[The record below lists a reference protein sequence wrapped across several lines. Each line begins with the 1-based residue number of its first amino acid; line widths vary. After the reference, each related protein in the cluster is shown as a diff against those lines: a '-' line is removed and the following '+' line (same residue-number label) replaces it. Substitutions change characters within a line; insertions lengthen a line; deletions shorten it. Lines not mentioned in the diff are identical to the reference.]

1 MSDHSTG
8 PHDERVGL
16 SRRDLLKRSAGAL
29 AAAAAGTGFVEAIAA
44 QVTGTTPDGGT
55 VPLRLPMC
63 ARSELDRREYIH
75 NLDIHARIKAS
86 GTVGTD
92 GVTSPLWVRGSQRI
106 LPSIGLDITDP
117 RKPAVAM
124 KPAPGGCLAYAT
136 HLKKWIVVNSGFTSL
151 TAPNPQYPRG
161 QYHPEYVAKT
171 YGAYDDL
178 RGIRTYDLTDPS
190 NPNLLQEFSV
200 GKTGGGT
207 HANFYDGGKYAYL
220 DCGWDETL
228 RMESSERPFSNALM
242 IVDVSDP
249 ANIKEVSRWWVPG
262 QKFGEEEEYK
272 KYPFAGDRSSW
283 TSNHGGAVVPRRVE
297 DGGTIGYTGFG
308 HFGMFVLDL
317 TDITKPRA
325 IGRFNHELEAMG
337 GIPHHTVCPV
347 VADAAHPRLQ
357 NLLISV
363 FESLESDCREP
374 WHASHIINIA
384 DPRNP
389 RSVGLFPRPMPPE
402 EAPYADFC
410 CARGRFSSHNINAWI
425 APGVAKPNFVALTYF
440 NAGLRIYDISDPA
453 DPTEIAYFV
462 PARTGDIEKWDSW
475 RRADVSVYVEWDR
488 NLIWVS
494 TGFRGSPE
502 GEILCMSC
510 PALGKP
516 ILEPR
521 PVTRWSVPHLNAGW
535 DDQTSKAVYLGRGLR
550 QLG

>member
-1 MSDHSTG
+1 MSPHPTN
-8 PHDERVGL
+8 PHDERDSL
-16 SRRDLLKRSAGAL
+16 SRRDMLRRSASAL
-29 AAAAAGTGFVEAIAA
+29 AAAATGAGFIESLAA
-44 QVTGTTPDGGT
+44 QVTGTSPGGGT
-55 VPLRLPMC
+55 VPFRLPLC
-63 ARSELDRREYIH
+63 ARSELDRREYVH

-86 GTVGTD
+86 GSVGTD
-92 GVTSPLWVRGSQRI
+92 GVTSPLWVRGRQRL
-106 LPSIGLDITDP
+106 LPAIGLDITDP
-117 RKPAVAM
+117 RKPFVAM

-136 HLKKWIVVNSGFTSL
+136 HLKKWILINSGFTSL
-151 TAPNPQYPRG
+151 TAPTPQYPRG
-161 QYHPEYVAKT
+161 QYHPEYVAQT
-171 YGAYDDL
+171 YGAYDGL

-190 NPNLLQEFSV
+190 APKLLDEFSV
-200 GKTGGGT
+200 GKTGGGS

-249 ANIKEVSRWWVPG
+249 ASVREVSRWWVPG
-262 QKFGEEEEYK
+262 QKFGEEEEYA
-272 KYPFAGDRSSW
+272 KYPFAGDQSSW

-297 DGGTIGYTGFG
+297 DGGTIGYAGFG
-308 HFGMFVLDL
+308 HFGLFVLDL
-317 TDITKPRA
+317 SDITRPRA
-325 IGRFNHELEAMG
+325 LGRFSHQLEAMG
-337 GIPHHTVCPV
+337 GIPHHTIYPV

-374 WHASHIINIA
+374 WHTSYHVDVA

-389 RSVGLFPRPMPPE
+389 RSVGLFPRPIPPK

-410 CARGRFSSHNINAWI
+410 CARGRFSSHNINAWA
-425 APGVAKPNFVALTYF
+425 APGVAKPHFVALTYF

-453 DPTEIAYFV
+453 DPKEVASFV
-462 PARTGDIEKWDSW
+462 PARTGDIEAWDSW

-488 NLIWVS
+488 NLIWVG

-502 GEILCMSC
+502 GEVLCMSC
-510 PALGKP
+510 PALGAP
-516 ILEPR
+516 VLEPR

-535 DDQTSKAVYLGRGLR
+535 DDQTPAAVYFSRSLRELG
-550 QLG
+550 